1 MRLTNEWY
9 YYTSAIDKK
18 TCNKIKALAK
28 NDFSAAEIDRNKG
41 TTDVERINGRE
52 RDVGLDI
59 ENRLSD
65 VSWTSEQW
73 VIDLV
78 WPYMVQSNEQSGWNY
93 DITAVESMQITKYK
107 PGSFYTW
114 HGDGPSDCLSVYNLP
129 DNKFLNG
136 KVRKLSMT
144 ILLNG
149 NYQGGEFQF
158 ASYNKLE
165 NTVET
170 PDFKNAGSVIVFPS
184 FMEHQVAPVTKGTR
198 YSLVAWF
205 VGPPF
210 K

>member
-1 MRLTNEWY
+1 MQLTNEWY
-9 YYTSAIDKK
+9 FWTSELDKK
-18 TCNKIKALAK
+18 TCNKIKALGK
-28 NDFSAAEIDRNKG
+28 NDFSAAEVDTKKG
-41 TTDVERINGRE
+41 TSDEERKTGRKKE
-52 RDVGLDI
+52 PGKDKKARI
-59 ENRLSD
+59 SD
-65 VSWTSEQW
+65 VSWTNEQW

-78 WPYMVQSNEQSGWNY
+78 WPYMMGANENAGWNY

-107 PGSFYTW
+107 PGGFYTW
-114 HGDGPSDCLSVYNLP
+114 HRDGPSDCLAVYKMP
-129 DNKFLNG
+129 GNKFLDG

-149 NYQGGEFQF
+149 NYKGGEFQF
-158 ASYNKLE
+158 VNYNKLE
-165 NTVET
+165 NKVET

-184 FMEHQVAPVTKGTR
+184 FMEHQVVPVTKGTR

>member
-1 MRLTNEWY
+1 MQLTNEWFFW
-9 YYTSAIDKK
+9 TSAVNKK
-18 TCNKIKALAK
+18 TCNKIKALGK
-28 NDFSAAEIDRNKG
+28 DDFSAAKVDTNNG
-41 TTDVERINGRE
+41 TTDEERITGRKTE
-52 RDVGLDI
+52 HGLDKKKRI
-59 ENRLSD
+59 SD
-65 VSWTSEQW
+65 ASWTKEQW

-78 WPYMVQSNEQSGWNY
+78 WPYMLQANEQSGWNY

-107 PGSFYTW
+107 TGSFYGW
-114 HGDGPSDCLSVYNLP
+114 HRDGPSDCLSVYNLP
-129 DNKFLNG
+129 DRKFLHG

-165 NTVET
+165 NKVET

-184 FMEHQVAPVTKGTR
+184 FMEHQVLPVTKGTR

>member
-1 MRLTNEWY
+1 MQLTNEWY
-9 YYTSAIDKK
+9 FWTSAVDKK
-18 TCNKIKALAK
+18 TCNKIKALGK
-28 NDFSAAEIDRNKG
+28 DDFSAAEVDTKKEISDE
-41 TTDVERINGRE
+41 ERKTGRKKE
-52 RDVGLDI
+52 TGKDKKARI
-59 ENRLSD
+59 SD
-65 VSWTSEQW
+65 VSWTTEQW

-78 WPYMVQSNEQSGWNY
+78 WPYMVHANKDAGWNF
-93 DITAVESMQITKYK
+93 DITAVEPMQITRYK

-114 HGDGPSDCLSVYNLP
+114 HRDGPSDCLSTYKIP
-129 DNKFLNG
+129 GNKFLDG

-158 ASYNKLE
+158 ASYNKLK
-165 NTVET
+165 NIVET

-184 FMEHQVAPVTKGTR
+184 WMEHQVAPVTKGTR

>member
-1 MRLTNEWY
+1 MQLTNEWFFW
-9 YYTSAIDKK
+9 TSALDKK
-18 TCNKIKALAK
+18 TCNKIKALGK
-28 NDFSAAEIDRNKG
+28 DDFKPAEVDKKKG
-41 TTDVERINGRE
+41 TTDEERITGRKKE
-52 RDVGLDI
+52 PGKDKKSRI
-59 ENRLSD
+59 SD
-65 VSWTSEQW
+65 VSWTNEQW

-78 WPYMVQSNEQSGWNY
+78 WPYMLEANENAGWNFN
-93 DITAVESMQITKYK
+93 ITAVESMQIIKYK
-107 PGSFYTW
+107 TGSVYGW
-114 HGDGPSDCLSVYNLP
+114 HKDGPSDCLSVYNNP
-129 DNKFLNG
+129 DNKFMHG

-184 FMEHQVAPVTKGTR
+184 FIEHQVTPVTKGTR

>member
-1 MRLTNEWY
+1 MHLTNEWY
-9 YYTSAIDKK
+9 FWTSEINKK
-18 TCNKIKALAK
+18 TCNKIKALGKDDFKPAK
-28 NDFSAAEIDRNKG
+28 VDTHKG
-41 TTDVERINGRE
+41 TTDEERKTGRKNE
-52 RDVGLDI
+52 PGKDKKSRISDI
-59 ENRLSD
+59 
-65 VSWTSEQW
+65 SWTNEQW
-73 VIDLV
+73 VIDLI
-78 WPYMVQSNEQSGWNY
+78 WPYMLRANEGAGWNY

-107 PGSFYTW
+107 TGSFYGW
-114 HGDGPSDCLSVYNLP
+114 HKDGGSDCLSVYNNP
-129 DNKFLNG
+129 DNKFMHGN
-136 KVRKLSMT
+136 VRKLSMT

-158 ASYNKLE
+158 ASNNKLE

-184 FMEHQVAPVTKGTR
+184 FIEHQVTPVTKGTR

>member
-1 MRLTNEWY
+1 MLLTNEWY
-9 YYTSAIDKK
+9 FYTSSIDKK
-18 TCNKIKALAK
+18 TCNKIKALGK
-28 NDFSAAEIDRNKG
+28 DDFSAAKVDTNNG
-41 TTDVERINGRE
+41 TTDEERITGRE
-52 RDVGLDI
+52 NKPGIDKQSRI
-59 ENRLSD
+59 SD
-65 VSWTSEQW
+65 TSWTNEQW

-78 WPYMVQSNEQSGWNY
+78 WPYMLEANELAGWNF

-107 PGSFYTW
+107 TGSFYGW
-114 HGDGPSDCLSVYNLP
+114 HKDGLSDCLSVYNLP
-129 DNKFLNG
+129 DNKFMHG

-144 ILLNG
+144 VLLNG

-165 NTVET
+165 PYVHA
-170 PDFKNAGSVIVFPS
+170 PDFKNAGSIIVFPS
-184 FMEHQVAPVTKGTR
+184 WIEHQVAPVTKGTR

>member
-1 MRLTNEWY
+1 M
-9 YYTSAIDKK
+9 
-18 TCNKIKALAK
+18 
-28 NDFSAAEIDRNKG
+28 
-41 TTDVERINGRE
+41 
-52 RDVGLDI
+52 
-59 ENRLSD
+59 
-65 VSWTSEQW
+65 
-73 VIDLV
+73 
-78 WPYMVQSNEQSGWNY
+78 
-93 DITAVESMQITKYK
+93 
-107 PGSFYTW
+107 PG
-114 HGDGPSDCLSVYNLP
+114 
-129 DNKFLNG
+129 NKFLDG

-149 NYQGGEFQF
+149 NYQGGEFKF

-165 NTVET
+165 SEVEI

>member
-1 MRLTNEWY
+1 MLQANE
-9 YYTSAIDKK
+9 
-18 TCNKIKALAK
+18 N
-28 NDFSAAEIDRNKG
+28 
-41 TTDVERINGRE
+41 
-52 RDVGLDI
+52 
-59 ENRLSD
+59 
-65 VSWTSEQW
+65 
-73 VIDLV
+73 
-78 WPYMVQSNEQSGWNY
+78 SGWNY

-107 PGSFYTW
+107 TGSFYGW
-114 HGDGPSDCLSVYNLP
+114 HRDGPSDGLSVYNMP
-129 DNKFLNG
+129 DSKFMHG

-158 ASYNKLE
+158 AHYNKFDC
-165 NTVET
+165 NAET
-170 PDFKNAGSVIVFPS
+170 PDFKNAGSIIVFPS